1 MIYDTKSRSWG
12 ELATMQNVS
21 NPVWSHGGKYV
32 YFDSFEVADPAIYR
46 VELATHKVTQL
57 VSLRD
62 FHLTSL
68 VSPTMTL
75 TPDDSPVRLRN
86 TGIEEIYGLDLAVE

>member
-1 MIYDTKSRSWG
+1 MKAI
-12 ELATMQNVS
+12 S
-21 NPVWSHGGKYV
+21 NSLWSHDGKYV
-32 YFDSFEVADPAIYR
+32 YFDSVEVAVPAIYR
-46 VELATHKVTQL
+46 EDLATHKVTRL

-68 VSPTMTL
+68 VQPTMTL
-75 TPDDSPVRLRN
+75 APDDSPVRLRN